1 MPQIMPLQF
10 PTSRDRW
17 RLDLVSL
24 LAVIGE
30 SSMSGQVQPLTAS
43 RACLLPRLL
52 PAPQALLRPSRPS
65 GLPSQNAIIVGVYSG
80 IMVNQLNYFANL
92 LHPIAE
98 LAPHTV
104 QKISITHKIK
114 RRANNP
120 RFVPRDIVP
129 NTFSP
134 LSVLTVFSM
143 LLTLGLLVWAFII
156 EDGVAFVAI
165 LMISATSS
173 IVGLASLWR
182 PQLSKRGLSSRVPP
196 GDMVIRT
203 RNAAFLIIHCPEDIA
218 RELYIGAETCAYSVR
233 NRLFQVLMGLG
244 TLLLMM
250 AVALMSNCT
259 WDMQLALGISYI
271 LLNALYWGAA
281 MLPADWH
288 WNLDRYELRLEL
300 QVKLESYT
308 EALWQAIKI
317 TGKDGTG
324 YRREGRYSAAW
335 VQISA
340 AAPKTSAWNN
350 WLKEAEESVNIGTDE
365 WDAIAAW
372 QKLQKEEE
380 VEAGAEPADI
390 MRYLKRDTVDD
401 IPLN

>member
-1 MPQIMPLQF
+1 MPDP
-10 PTSRDRW
+10 
-17 RLDLVSL
+17 
-24 LAVIGE
+24 
-30 SSMSGQVQPLTAS
+30 
-43 RACLLPRLL
+43 
-52 PAPQALLRPSRPS
+52 
-65 GLPSQNAIIVGVYSG
+65 
-80 IMVNQLNYFANL
+80 
-92 LHPIAE
+92 
-98 LAPHTV
+98 
-104 QKISITHKIK
+104 
-114 RRANNP
+114 
-120 RFVPRDIVP
+120 
-129 NTFSP
+129 
-134 LSVLTVFSM
+134 VF
-143 LLTLGLLVWAFII
+143 
-156 EDGVAFVAI
+156 D
-165 LMISATSS
+165 
-173 IVGLASLWR
+173 
-182 PQLSKRGLSSRVPP
+182 
-196 GDMVIRT
+196 RT

-218 RELYIGAETCAYSVR
+218 RELYIGSETCAYSVR

-281 MLPADWH
+281 MLPADWN

-350 WLKEAEESVNIGTDE
+350 WLKEAEESVNIGNDE
-365 WDAIAAW
+365 WDAVAAW

-380 VEAGAEPADI
+380 VEAGAEHADI
-390 MRYLKRDTVDD
+390 IRYLKRDTVDD
-401 IPLN
+401 IPLNQQRLHQD